1 MQITSAV
8 LLVALDGK
16 QQYHQVVLKKEEQDN
31 LVELI
36 SQGALTPH
44 QKTVKLLD
52 EPLIKKR
59 TRRNKNGS

>member
-1 MQITSAV
+1 MQITSCV

-16 QQYHQVVLKKEEQDN
+16 QQYHQVVLQKEEQAN
-31 LVELI
+31 LIDLL
-36 SQGALTPH
+36 STGALTPH

-59 TRRNKNGS
+59 TRRNKNAS